1 MKMRFGYGPGDGRP
15 GMKKKLELVK
25 VVREAIG
32 DDIDLM
38 ADAYMG
44 WTAQYA
50 IEMLRMLEPYHLT
63 WVEEPVIPDDIE
75 VYARIKREGGVAV
88 VGGEQEFT
96 RWGFR
101 ELIERRAVDYV
112 QLDVNRVGGLTEAR
126 KIVALAQAF
135 NLPVV
140 PHAHNYHNLHL
151 VMASANMPLAEFFP
165 HPERDG
171 DTFFS

>member
-1 MKMRFGYGPGDGRP
+1 
-15 GMKKKLELVK
+15 
-25 VVREAIG
+25 
-32 DDIDLM
+32 
-38 ADAYMG
+38 
-44 WTAQYA
+44 
-50 IEMLRMLEPYHLT
+50 
-63 WVEEPVIPDDIE
+63 
-75 VYARIKREGGVAV
+75 
-88 VGGEQEFT
+88 
-96 RWGFR
+96 
-101 ELIERRAVDYV
+101 V

-171 DTFFS
+171 DTFFSELFHGEPTVVNGEIALSDQPGFGVSLNDEVVGRYRQS